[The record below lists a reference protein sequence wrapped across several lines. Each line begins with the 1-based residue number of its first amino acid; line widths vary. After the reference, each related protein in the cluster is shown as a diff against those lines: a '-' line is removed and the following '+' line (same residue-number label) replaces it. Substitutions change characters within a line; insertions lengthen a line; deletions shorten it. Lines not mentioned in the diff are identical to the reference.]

1 MRCANLG
8 VGGWGSRMFRK
19 PCVGIIGTGESD
31 WDERNGKNTGV
42 TREDNNV
49 LIPVEDLTEKGMKLS
64 R

>member
-1 MRCANLG
+1 
-8 VGGWGSRMFRK
+8 MFRK

-31 WDERNGKNTGV
+31 WDEWNGKNTGV
-42 TREDNNV
+42 TREDDNV

>member
-1 MRCANLG
+1 
-8 VGGWGSRMFRK
+8 MFRK
-19 PCVGIIGTGESD
+19 PCVVTIGTGESD

>member
-19 PCVGIIGTGESD
+19 PCVVTIGTCESD